1 MAPSGPTANVFV
13 ALLAVEPRRYTPR
26 GKERRAQIL
35 DIAAKRFAAN
45 GYHLTSVSDIVAEC
59 KVGKGVFYWYFESKE
74 SLFTEII
81 RETQLSLR
89 RHQRR
94 AIGFEIDPLKRMEMG
109 LTSTMQWYAAN
120 RHVFSL
126 FQFAAAESAF
136 AHLIVDG
143 AEVGIADTM
152 RHVKDGIAS
161 GQIHDGDPLMITY
174 AIVGV
179 TSALARRFL
188 DDATSGASPE
198 EVAAEATAFVLYGL
212 GTAPRPIDGTS

>member
-1 MAPSGPTANVFV
+1 VD
-13 ALLAVEPRRYTPR
+13 ERRFTPK

-35 DIAAKRFAAN
+35 EHAAKLFADR
-45 GYHLTSVSDIVAEC
+45 GYHLTSVADIVAEC

-89 RHQRR
+89 RHQAR
-94 AIGFEIDPLKRMEMG
+94 AIGSETDPLKRMENG
-109 LTSTMQWYAAN
+109 LYATMEWYDRN

-126 FQFAAAESAF
+126 FRVATAESAF
-136 AHLIVDG
+136 THLITDG
-143 AEVGIADTM
+143 AEVGISDTM

-179 TSALARRFL
+179 TQALAHRFL
-188 DDATSGASPE
+188 AIPNLGVTPH
-198 EVAAEATAFVLYGL
+198 EVAAEATEFVIHGL
-212 GTAPRPIDGTS
+212 GHRTGERRRPVMVQAN